1 MIQHQDAINASF
13 LQSSLCLMREISVVN
28 TGLLAIPED
37 YTIEG
42 PATESAVLEL
52 LMAGKVEELRELNLN
67 WTTKSE

>member
-1 MIQHQDAINASF
+1 
-13 LQSSLCLMREISVVN
+13 MREISVVN
-28 TGLLAIPED
+28 PGLLAIPED